1 MRKIYTNTGETN
13 LIHSTNCNDK
23 FELFFDMLSHFGITI
38 WTDWA
43 RLGPAWALW
52 GWGEGAELPSVYM
65 YSVSTTTIPHIA
77 VG

>member
-1 MRKIYTNTGETN
+1 
-13 LIHSTNCNDK
+13 
-23 FELFFDMLSHFGITI
+23 MLSHFGITI